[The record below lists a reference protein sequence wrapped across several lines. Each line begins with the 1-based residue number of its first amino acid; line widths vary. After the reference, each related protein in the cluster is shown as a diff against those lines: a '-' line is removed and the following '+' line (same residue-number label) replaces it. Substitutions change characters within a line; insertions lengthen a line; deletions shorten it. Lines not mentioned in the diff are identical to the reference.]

1 MVEQKLDVVS
11 NSLRD
16 KFFLIFLLLL
26 LIFATLSCERSF
38 ENFDKNLLEKKKEL
52 EEFNEKSNIR
62 KEEILK
68 SQNENN

>member
-1 MVEQKLDVVS
+1 MVDKKLEEVS
-11 NSLRD
+11 SFLKD
-16 KFFLIFLLLL
+16 KISFTFFLVFFSLFL
-26 LIFATLSCERSF
+26 ISCERSF